1 MSNRTPSESDREKAD
16 KEKAEGRTQRHAML
30 FMLFIWGIIG
40 AIGLVLILYG
50 QLQRRRARA
59 SAEWPVVSGKIVTSE
74 VTSHTH
80 DDGTTYSADIEYVYT
95 VEGIEHRSNVLVIG
109 GHPYGAQGAVSRYP
123 LGKTVSV
130 SYDPGKA
137 SRAVL
142 EAGVESFELHVW
154 GFSMLFGSLF
164 PATLFN
170 FIFRRSLGKER
181 NLLDKILIL
190 IFKIISFPLI
200 VTKGNFWALGGMVGL
215 AFVLGILE
223 LHPVLTIGSAIFAAF
238 YFVIWGLWAWVH
250 FMGWLHSLFDKS

>member
-1 MSNRTPSESDREKAD
+1 MSNRTPSESDKEKAD
-16 KEKAEGRTQRHAML
+16 KEKAKGRTQRHAL
-30 FMLFIWGIIG
+30 LFIWGIIG

-59 SAEWPVVSGKIVTSE
+59 SAEWPVVSGKIVTSK

-80 DDGTTYSADIEYVYT
+80 DDGTTYSADIEYAYT

-154 GFSMLFGSLF
+154 GFSVLFVSLF
-164 PATLFN
+164 MGTLFN
-170 FIFRRSLGKER
+170 FGFRRSLGKER

-215 AFVLGILE
+215 AIVLGILE

-238 YFVIWGLWAWVH
+238 FGLLWVLWAWVH
-250 FMGWLHSLFDKS
+250 FLGWLISLSDKS